1 MGFNRSD
8 RKRIERTIMCFFN
21 QVIRDWKQ
29 YKHLKDRIAS
39 TNTIVVVPQT
49 KGVELLLLLSGHIIR
64 KSELGWIIK

>member
-1 MGFNRSD
+1 
-8 RKRIERTIMCFFN
+8 MCFFN

-49 KGVELLLLLSGHIIR
+49 NGVELLLSLSGHIIR

>member
-1 MGFNRSD
+1 
-8 RKRIERTIMCFFN
+8 MCFFN

-49 KGVELLLLLSGHIIR
+49 KGVELLLSLSGYIIR

>member
-1 MGFNRSD
+1 
-8 RKRIERTIMCFFN
+8 MCFFN

-29 YKHLKDRIAS
+29 YKHLKDRIAN

-49 KGVELLLLLSGHIIR
+49 KGVELLLSLSGHTIQ

>member
-1 MGFNRSD
+1 
-8 RKRIERTIMCFFN
+8 MCFFN

-49 KGVELLLLLSGHIIR
+49 KGVELLLSLNGHIIR

>member
-1 MGFNRSD
+1 
-8 RKRIERTIMCFFN
+8 MCFFN

-29 YKHLKDRIAS
+29 YKHLKDRIAN

-49 KGVELLLLLSGHIIR
+49 KGVELLLSLSGHIIR

>member
-1 MGFNRSD
+1 
-8 RKRIERTIMCFFN
+8 MCFFN

>member
-1 MGFNRSD
+1 
-8 RKRIERTIMCFFN
+8 MCFFN

-29 YKHLKDRIAS
+29 CKHLKDRIAS

-49 KGVELLLLLSGHIIR
+49 KGVELLLSLSGHIIR

>member
-1 MGFNRSD
+1 
-8 RKRIERTIMCFFN
+8 MCFFN

-64 KSELGWIIK
+64 KSEWGWIIK